1 MFSRCG
7 RDQKVDVQPMP
18 ITTNVM
24 SLWRSA
30 LCDKFCQGLRQDGG
44 FLRVLRHDILVT
56 KILLKVAL
64 ITLAL
69 TITPLSQMQ
78 VLI

>member
-1 MFSRCG
+1 M
-7 RDQKVDVQPMP
+7 DLKLPVQPMS

-30 LCDKFCQGLRQDGG
+30 LCDKFCQGLRQGGG

-56 KILLKVAL
+56 RILLKVAF
-64 ITLAL
+64 ITITI